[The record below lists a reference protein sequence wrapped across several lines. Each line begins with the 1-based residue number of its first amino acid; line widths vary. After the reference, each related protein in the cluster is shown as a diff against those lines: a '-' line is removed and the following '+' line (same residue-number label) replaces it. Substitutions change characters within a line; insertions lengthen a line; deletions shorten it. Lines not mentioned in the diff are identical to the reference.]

1 MSDSSLLGIMSAYE
15 RFDNAQR
22 RVNTG
27 KQLQVPS
34 DNPSGTADTLGFRE
48 KVSELDQYG
57 KNMNEAKGYMST
69 SETALDSV
77 SQLLRQARTI
87 AVQGASDNTSIEARQ
102 ALASQLDNIIQQLG
116 NIGNATYGSRY
127 VFGGQLSNAPAFS
140 GSGAGFVYSGGTS
153 AKGDDKVVL
162 DIGRGES
169 MQVNVSG
176 DNVLSPLIQDQTTPS
191 FVRSILGKL
200 RDDVASGASS
210 LVSYTDLPQLD
221 SQINNVLAVRADM
234 GAKIQRVDLTL
245 SRNEQTKVN
254 FTKFISSIEDADIPK
269 SVVELQTAQTA
280 YQAALAATSR
290 SFQNSLLDYL
300 K

>member
-87 AVQGASDNTSIEARQ
+87 A
-102 ALASQLDNIIQQLG
+102 
-116 NIGNATYGSRY
+116 ATRAACQPGSK
-127 VFGGQLSNAPAFS
+127 PWH
-140 GSGAGFVYSGGTS
+140 
-153 AKGDDKVVL
+153 
-162 DIGRGES
+162 
-169 MQVNVSG
+169 
-176 DNVLSPLIQDQTTPS
+176 SP
-191 FVRSILGKL
+191 
-200 RDDVASGASS
+200 
-210 LVSYTDLPQLD
+210 PQLPRRPPD
-221 SQINNVLAVRADM
+221 PS
-234 GAKIQRVDLTL
+234 G
-245 SRNEQTKVN
+245 
-254 FTKFISSIEDADIPK
+254 K
-269 SVVELQTAQTA
+269 SPG
-280 YQAALAATSR
+280 
-290 SFQNSLLDYL
+290 LL
-300 K
+300 